1 MAELNY
7 GQMMQRAM
15 QSLVVEALRTVAEN
29 GLPGDHHFYITFQSN
44 QPGVDIPDWLRE
56 EHPETMTIVLQHE
69 FHDLAVGADR
79 FSVGLSFSGRLAN
92 LVVPFDAILQ
102 FADPSAEFG
111 LRFEPTLPDDDEA
124 HELEDD
130 AEPAPEPL
138 VGAEELDPSEPRE
151 QSSGEVVSL
160 DAFRKK

>member
-56 EHPETMTIVLQHE
+56 ERGLTGTKAGCNEG
-69 FHDLAVGADR
+69 DCGACTVMVTDEDGAR
-79 FSVGLSFSGRLAN
+79 ALNAC
-92 LVVPFDAILQ
+92 IL
-102 FADPSAEFG
+102 F
-111 LRFEPTLPDDDEA
+111 LP
-124 HELEDD
+124 
-130 AEPAPEPL
+130 
-138 VGAEELDPSEPRE
+138 
-151 QSSGEVVSL
+151 Q
-160 DAFRKK
+160 